1 VFRRSPFGKIDKS
14 KVSKVSA
21 HMDILYKF
29 PEPFVRATITSR
41 PSKYNKSP
49 YLVDCVLEDGEEAIV
64 HNPALKCNGLV
75 EPGATVWLQP
85 AGSTKSLSK
94 YVLYLL
100 DIEGVLVC
108 IHPTIANE
116 VCEGLICRG
125 LVAPFIEKVK
135 REVGL
140 GDCRFD
146 FYGLTGGQDTYIEV
160 KSASMAD
167 TVNCMPG
174 CRAAAL
180 ADLGQEAP
188 LMAIFP
194 YGNRQKNGL
203 VSERALKHVQGLA
216 AAVAIGVRAHLVYI
230 SMRPDVQA
238 LKVSELDV
246 VYRRAVFDAQAAGVR
261 VVAVSV
267 EWNTE
272 GECRFVRKLEL
283 L

>member
-1 VFRRSPFGKIDKS
+1 
-14 KVSKVSA
+14 
-21 HMDILYKF
+21 MDILYKF
-29 PEPFVRATITSR
+29 PQPFLRATITSR

-49 YLVDCVLEDGEEAIV
+49 YLVDCRLEDGEEAIV

-75 EPGATVWLQP
+75 EPGATVYLQP
-85 AGSTKSLSK
+85 AASSKSLSK

-100 DIEGVLVC
+100 DLEGVLVC

-125 LVAPFIEKVK
+125 LVAPFIERVK

-146 FYGLTGGQDTYIEV
+146 FYGITDEQPTYIEV

-174 CRAAAL
+174 RRASAL
-180 ADLGQEAP
+180 KATEAGP

-194 YGNRQKNGL
+194 YGNKQKNGL

-216 AAVAIGVRAHLVYI
+216 AAVATGARAHLVYI

-238 LKVSELDV
+238 LKVSELDA

-261 VVAVSV
+261 VVAISV

-272 GECRFVRKLEL
+272 GECRFVRRLEII
-283 L
+283 